1 MGIYNIVDLDRPDI
15 DNRRCSK
22 SVMRLASAAI
32 SVFELPSVV
41 LTTAPI
47 WVLGILV
54 ATITVCVAWG
64 SVIVA
69 GGGVFVRA
77 GGRSGSGGAAWHVPR
92 RAGLSNDSVVAAVE

>member
-1 MGIYNIVDLDRPDI
+1 MHLDRPDI

-41 LTTAPI
+41 RTTAPRR
-47 WVLGILV
+47 VLNVLV
-54 ATITVCVAWG
+54 ASIAVSVAWG

-69 GGGVFVRA
+69 GGGVIGRS
-77 GGRSGSGGAAWHVPR
+77 GGRSGNGGDA
-92 RAGLSNDSVVAAVE
+92 